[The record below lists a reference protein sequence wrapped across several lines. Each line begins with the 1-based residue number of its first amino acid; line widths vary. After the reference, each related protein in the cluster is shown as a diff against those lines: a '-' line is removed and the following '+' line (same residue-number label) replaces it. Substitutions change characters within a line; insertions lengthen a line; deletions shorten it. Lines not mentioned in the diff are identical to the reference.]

1 MIETGSEATLWTR
14 QTLCVSFSTAL
25 LLPVSDTSHYISM
38 ASRETMDTNCMTLTR
53 FILAEQKK
61 YAPGGTGEP
70 RPGIVVIL
78 CNGWGK
84 L

>member
-1 MIETGSEATLWTR
+1 MDSADIVCQFLHCLVVTSVG
-14 QTLCVSFSTAL
+14 
-25 LLPVSDTSHYISM
+25 TSHYISM

-70 RPGIVVIL
+70 RPGIAVIF